1 MKTIIFDIDNT
12 LYSFD
17 RANAAAFVAMRRFA
31 EQELGL
37 SPSEYD
43 RLHSEAFK
51 TVKRRCGGGATTHNR
66 LIRFQT
72 LLEMIAQPI
81 GKAPEMERLYWHT
94 LLDAMEVEPG
104 AAETMQALRNMGLRI
119 GIGTNMTA
127 DWQFEKLNRLAL
139 LPYIDFLVSSEEAG
153 AEKPDLRLFA
163 LCAEKSGAEPS
174 ECCFVGDSLEKDAVA
189 AKNAGMMGVWYCPQ
203 GCIECP
209 EGIATVQTLLEL
221 PILLQQETQA

>member
-1 MKTIIFDIDNT
+1 MKTVIFDIDNT

-17 RANAAAFVAMRRFA
+17 RANAVAFAAMRHFA

-37 SPSEYD
+37 PPSEYD
-43 RLHSEAFK
+43 RLHNEAFQ
-51 TVKRRCGGGATTHNR
+51 TVKRRCGGGSTTHNR

-72 LLEMIAQPI
+72 LLEMIGQPI
-81 GKAPEMERLYWHT
+81 SIAPKMERLYWNT
-94 LLDAMEVEPG
+94 LLDAMEVTFG
-104 AAETMQALRNMGLRI
+104 AVETMQALRKMGLSI

-163 LCAEKSGAEPS
+163 LCAEKSGSDPS
-174 ECCFVGDSLEKDAVA
+174 ECCFVGDSLDKDALA
-189 AKNAGMMGVWYCPQ
+189 ARDAGMMGVWYCPQ
-203 GCIECP
+203 GCSECP
-209 EGIATVQTLLEL
+209 DGIKTVQTLLEL
-221 PILLQQETQA
+221 PILLQQET